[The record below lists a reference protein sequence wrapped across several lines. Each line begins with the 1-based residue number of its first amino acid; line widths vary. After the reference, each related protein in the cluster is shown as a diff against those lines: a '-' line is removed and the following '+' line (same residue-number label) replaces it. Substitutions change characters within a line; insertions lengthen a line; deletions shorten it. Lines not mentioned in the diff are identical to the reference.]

1 MCTSLWAAGIASLVQ
16 RQSGAGRVV
25 KRGYPVNFCYTYS
38 PSTPF
43 RSVRA
48 AMPSHFLNMASISG
62 RCDV

>member
-1 MCTSLWAAGIASLVQ
+1 MQACARLFWAAGIASLVQ

-48 AMPSHFLNMASISG
+48 ATFLVG
-62 RCDV
+62 EFGQQY